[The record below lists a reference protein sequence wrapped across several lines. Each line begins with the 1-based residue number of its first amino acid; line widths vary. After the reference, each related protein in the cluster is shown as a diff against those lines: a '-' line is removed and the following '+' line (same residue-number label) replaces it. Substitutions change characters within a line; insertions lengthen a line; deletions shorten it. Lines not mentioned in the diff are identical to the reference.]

1 MNEFDIVTVIHRP
14 INQVFAATENLKA
27 LLEAEG
33 T

>member
-1 MNEFDIVTVIHRP
+1 MDKFDIVTVIHWP
-14 INQVFAATENLKA
+14 IDQVLAATENLKA